1 MFEFEILTNVIFH
14 SAIKTT
20 VINSNISGPLIG
32 AIIGSAFTWILAH
45 GTEFYRFNKKKKG
58 IYVILNSEVEN
69 NILNLKKFEIYHPVK
84 NSYTIRD
91 EWTIN
96 DLQNYYK
103 TLNDFPILR
112 HDNWDEFID
121 MVPEI
126 FTQYEIRKIIECNS
140 NLDKLS
146 DLARFLSNYK
156 IEHSLNQD
164 TLDLKELRFDEY
176 SKISENY
183 RTFEKNYKDL
193 LRDLD
198 AIKDIFSKKGKK
210 LIFSLDYDLLLIM
223 FIEVIAII
231 GFFILL
237 KFL

>member
-1 MFEFEILTNVIFH
+1 MFGFEILTNVPVH

-20 VINSNISGPLIG
+20 VINSSILGPLIG

-69 NILNLKKFEIYHPVK
+69 NISNLKKFEIYHPVK
-84 NSYTIRD
+84 NSRSIRD

-103 TLNDFPILR
+103 TLNDFPILK

-121 MVPEI
+121 TVPEI
-126 FTQYEIRKIIECNS
+126 FTEYEIRKIIECNS

-146 DLARFLSNYK
+146 DLCRFLSNHK
-156 IEHSLNQD
+156 IEYAINQD
-164 TLDLKELRFDEY
+164 SLYLKDLRFDDY
-176 SKISENY
+176 RKISENY
-183 RTFEKNYKDL
+183 RTFEKNYNDL
-193 LRDLD
+193 LEDLD
-198 AIKDIFSKKGKK
+198 LIKDIFSKKRKK
-210 LIFSLDYDLLLIM
+210 LILN
-223 FIEVIAII
+223 
-231 GFFILL
+231 
-237 KFL
+237 

>member
-1 MFEFEILTNVIFH
+1 MFELEILTKFIIH
-14 SAIKTT
+14 STVKTSI
-20 VINSNISGPLIG
+20 INSNILEPLIG
-32 AIIGSAFTWILAH
+32 AIIGSSFTWILAH

-69 NILNLKKFEIYHPVK
+69 NIFNLKKFEIYHPVK

-126 FTQYEIRKIIECNS
+126 FTEYEIRKIIECNS

-146 DLARFLSNYK
+146 DLTRCLSNYK
-156 IEHSLNQD
+156 IEYNPKQD
-164 TLDLKELRFDEY
+164 NLDLKELQHNDY
-176 SKISENY
+176 LKNTENY
-183 RTFEKNYKDL
+183 RTFEKNFNDL
-193 LRDLD
+193 LND
-198 AIKDIFSKKGKK
+198 
-210 LIFSLDYDLLLIM
+210 
-223 FIEVIAII
+223 
-231 GFFILL
+231 
-237 KFL
+237 

>member
-1 MFEFEILTNVIFH
+1 MFEFEILTNAIFH

-156 IEHSLNQD
+156 I
-164 TLDLKELRFDEY
+164 
-176 SKISENY
+176 
-183 RTFEKNYKDL
+183 
-193 LRDLD
+193 
-198 AIKDIFSKKGKK
+198 
-210 LIFSLDYDLLLIM
+210 
-223 FIEVIAII
+223 
-231 GFFILL
+231 
-237 KFL
+237 